1 MNSQLNKLDYT
12 KHSNS
17 NWIEKRKNGIG
28 LTDSFLMDSSN
39 NEIGEIMS
47 SFDTHGFAVIKGDK
61 GYGLIDKQLKVVLD
75 CSYIFKDNIC
85 GPNFAYLVVQKN
97 GCYGLVNEIGKIV
110 VPCQYPGFASFS
122 NADNNNLLDR
132 GFFMWKIGNCQKHSE
147 SVKNQRILKI
157 KALCLVS
164 HSKLWLV
171 IRL

>member
-47 SFDTHGFAVIKGDK
+47 SFDAQGFAVIKGDK

-75 CSYIFKDNIC
+75 CSYILKKT
-85 GPNFAYLVVQKN
+85 YVV
-97 GCYGLVNEIGKIV
+97 LT
-110 VPCQYPGFASFS
+110 
-122 NADNNNLLDR
+122 L
-132 GFFMWKIGNCQKHSE
+132 HT
-147 SVKNQRILKI
+147 
-157 KALCLVS
+157 
-164 HSKLWLV
+164 
-171 IRL
+171 